1 MTKSVLRER
10 GFPGMST
17 LNFEEIV
24 KEVETQCPTVFKLLS
39 QMIQLSHNSD
49 KKTAPLALIYG
60 IIMFRRCKELS
71 RVQRVNTVSMMA
83 VQVKR
88 CVDYR
93 IELLIIKLK
102 YSGVFTCI
110 NNEGLENFTHQLYI
124 AIISVTFGYFAIQ
137 YFFWEGFY
145 TTSLSLLLLTVL
157 LILCPAKDHF
167 NQVFSI

>member
-1 MTKSVLRER
+1 MFSESTQSFLMT
-10 GFPGMST
+10 
-17 LNFEEIV
+17 
-24 KEVETQCPTVFKLLS
+24 
-39 QMIQLSHNSD
+39 
-49 KKTAPLALIYG
+49 
-60 IIMFRRCKELS
+60 
-71 RVQRVNTVSMMA
+71 A

-137 YFFWEGFY
+137 YFFGR
-145 TTSLSLLLLTVL
+145 
-157 LILCPAKDHF
+157 
-167 NQVFSI
+167 VFIQLHYHYCY

>member
-1 MTKSVLRER
+1 MFSE
-10 GFPGMST
+10 ST
-17 LNFEEIV
+17 QSFL
-24 KEVETQCPTVFKLLS
+24 
-39 QMIQLSHNSD
+39 
-49 KKTAPLALIYG
+49 
-60 IIMFRRCKELS
+60 
-71 RVQRVNTVSMMA
+71 MMA

-157 LILCPAKDHF
+157 LILCHAKIILTRF
-167 NQVFSI
+167 SVFEVYLRVSLIILEEFVYI

>member
-1 MTKSVLRER
+1 
-10 GFPGMST
+10 
-17 LNFEEIV
+17 
-24 KEVETQCPTVFKLLS
+24 
-39 QMIQLSHNSD
+39 
-49 KKTAPLALIYG
+49 
-60 IIMFRRCKELS
+60 
-71 RVQRVNTVSMMA
+71 MA

-137 YFFWEGFY
+137 YFLGEFLYYFIIIIAINGF
-145 TTSLSLLLLTVL
+145 TN
-157 LILCPAKDHF
+157 IMPCKDHF

>member
-1 MTKSVLRER
+1 
-10 GFPGMST
+10 
-17 LNFEEIV
+17 
-24 KEVETQCPTVFKLLS
+24 
-39 QMIQLSHNSD
+39 
-49 KKTAPLALIYG
+49 
-60 IIMFRRCKELS
+60 
-71 RVQRVNTVSMMA
+71 MA

-137 YFFWEGFY
+137 YFFGRV
-145 TTSLSLLLLTVL
+145 SIRLHLLLLTN
-157 LILCPAKDHF
+157 IMPCKDHF